1 MLFVYENIER
11 KNELKKERSEY
22 TFVGIAFF
30 LQDSDN
36 LIDILKLLKKS
47 HLEKYIIDISNLV
60 QDDNFFKL
68 YIERLLFILK
78 KYIKNVHFCIKETYL
93 YKFLEYFPDFFDE
106 NEIDKTYLEVK
117 KQNIDNQVFKTL
129 SYNIPNEIVVYDRIQ
144 SIENYDKK
152 RIISIGELLKE
163 YNGLFLQYDIRDIK
177 ERLLKKKV
185 DFIDVSSLMQIV
197 KKRNDMVLQ
206 VEILLLKLSNV
217 YENKYCIKNE
227 FVPMLEEKLPYIFKL
242 SNLLNEEEINKRQNL
257 DNRDKLDIKQIS
269 KVIDEINSNLKGHE
283 DFKIDLKNNLLKYA
297 YLNSMRDRKVFS
309 IIICGESG
317 VGKTQFAKL
326 LSEKMFPNEKLIKI
340 NFGNYSTEG
349 VLNSLIGSPLGYSG
363 SEEGGEL
370 INKIQNSKS
379 KIILIDEFE
388 KATPSVYNFFY
399 ELLEDGVFTDRH
411 GEIHDLN
418 GYIIVFTSNMSQEM
432 YQKHIPSS
440 LKSRFDMVYYFIDIP
455 SSDKIIFIQE
465 TAKSLIDKLEHNYG
479 IRINY
484 EDVEKDLVR
493 LANHKNLRDIKRKVE
508 DIIFM
513 EFFLFKKYINNIYN
527 DYSTLGNHL
536 FQLGCSSSMA
546 CLSNVSEKIVDK
558 NIEL

>member
-1 MLFVYENIER
+1 
-11 KNELKKERSEY
+11 
-22 TFVGIAFF
+22 
-30 LQDSDN
+30 
-36 LIDILKLLKKS
+36 
-47 HLEKYIIDISNLV
+47 
-60 QDDNFFKL
+60 
-68 YIERLLFILK
+68 
-78 KYIKNVHFCIKETYL
+78 
-93 YKFLEYFPDFFDE
+93 
-106 NEIDKTYLEVK
+106 
-117 KQNIDNQVFKTL
+117 
-129 SYNIPNEIVVYDRIQ
+129 
-144 SIENYDKK
+144 
-152 RIISIGELLKE
+152 
-163 YNGLFLQYDIRDIK
+163 
-177 ERLLKKKV
+177 
-185 DFIDVSSLMQIV
+185 
-197 KKRNDMVLQ
+197 
-206 VEILLLKLSNV
+206 
-217 YENKYCIKNE
+217 
-227 FVPMLEEKLPYIFKL
+227 MLEEKLPYIFKL

-513 EFFLFKKYINNIYN
+513 EFFK
-527 DYSTLGNHL
+527 S
-536 FQLGCSSSMA
+536 
-546 CLSNVSEKIVDK
+546 K
-558 NIEL
+558 NI

>member
-513 EFFLFKKYINNIYN
+513 EFFLYKKYINNIYN

>member
-11 KNELKKERSEY
+11 RNELKKERSEY

-47 HLEKYIIDISNLV
+47 HLEKYIIDISNLIH
-60 QDDNFFKL
+60 DDNFFKL

-78 KYIKNVHFCIKETYL
+78 KYINNVHFCIKETYL

-206 VEILLLKLSNV
+206 VEMLLLKLSNV

-227 FVPMLEEKLPYIFKL
+227 FVSILEEKLPYIFKL

-411 GEIHDLN
+411 GERHDLN

-513 EFFLFKKYINNIYN
+513 KFFK
-527 DYSTLGNHL
+527 S
-536 FQLGCSSSMA
+536 
-546 CLSNVSEKIVDK
+546 K
-558 NIEL
+558 NI